1 MYGVFD
7 VVCVVY
13 CGVCGMHLVCVVC
26 LYGMFDEVCVMY
38 CGVCGMCAVCHVRS
52 ICDVVCVS
60 CVCDVDGVWC
70 VCEYSV
76 LGMCDMGSVGGGY
89 ERGVMY
95 CDM

>member
-1 MYGVFD
+1 
-7 VVCVVY
+7 
-13 CGVCGMHLVCVVC
+13 MHLVCVVC
-26 LYGMFDEVCVMY
+26 LYGVFDEVCVMY
-38 CGVCGMCAVCHVRS
+38 CGVCGMCAVCRVCS
-52 ICDVVCVS
+52 ICDVMCVS

-76 LGMCDMGSVGGGY
+76 LGMCDMGSMCVCVWY